1 MTDEPLDRAFALI
14 DKALDG
20 AKEDRQRFHDELG
33 RLEDRTQQQIRDSEA
48 RQTSAL
54 LKVEEGLAATQRTM
68 AAMGEK
74 LLTDVGAIV
83 DMKTRLAISDARK
96 PTLIEMGYR
105 IVVLA
110 LMIAIF
116 GMALASGEASRIG
129 PALID
134 KIVP

>member
-74 LLTDVGAIV
+74 LLADVGAIV

-129 PALID
+129 PALIE